1 MIPKEK
7 AKQLIK
13 MFQFETEI
21 NEIIA
26 KFNTSK
32 AKECALIAVDLILQ
46 ELHIIYQHH
55 ERNLWEEVKQEI
67 KDYKNIE
74 L

>member
-1 MIPKEK
+1 MTSKEK
-7 AKQLIK
+7 AIELVK

-26 KFNTSK
+26 KFNTYK

-55 ERNLWEEVKQEI
+55 ERNLWQEVKQEI